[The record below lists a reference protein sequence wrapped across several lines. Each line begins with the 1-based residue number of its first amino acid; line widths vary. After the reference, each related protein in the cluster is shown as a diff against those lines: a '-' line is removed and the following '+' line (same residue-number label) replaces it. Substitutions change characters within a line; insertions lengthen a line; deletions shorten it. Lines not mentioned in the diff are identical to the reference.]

1 MNTKQYQTNVRA
13 MNLLAEEIARLDEIH
28 GEEAELLE
36 EHRAMHL
43 EIIRLR
49 VDNKRMRGG
58 RLTLAQMRAERARRK
73 CSE

>member
-1 MNTKQYQTNVRA
+1 MNTKQYQANIKA
-13 MNLLAEEIARLDEIH
+13 MNLLAEEIAQLDAIH

-58 RLTLAQMRAERARRK
+58 RLTLAQMRTERAARRVK
-73 CSE
+73 P